1 MRRTQN
7 RQTILKKKN
16 RFEGFIPSKFEAY
29 YKAIVIKTMGYWHED
44 KYINQ
49 QKHIGSPEI
58 NPYTYG
64 QLHLIK
70 VQGKSKREKIVFST
84 NVTETG
90 KNSMNKKMTL
100 DPNLTPSTKIKRKLI

>member
-7 RQTILKKKN
+7 RQTILKKN

-49 QKHIGSPEI
+49 
-58 NPYTYG
+58 
-64 QLHLIK
+64 
-70 VQGKSKREKIVFST
+70 
-84 NVTETG
+84 
-90 KNSMNKKMTL
+90 
-100 DPNLTPSTKIKRKLI
+100 